1 VDWFDPPWRR
11 RSRVKI
17 TAMGVA
23 ATIAEGIVAGTNVL
37 LARLA
42 EQGFAWTHPAR
53 ISADECL
60 LECVLFEWFLR
71 ELAISYASGSE
82 TKAIRAALAGRVL
95 VDLQRSGLS
104 AGSLGDF
111 DRRHRERFAEY
122 TFSAGLGASLQP
134 LGALAWQRI
143 SGNDQPSERM
153 TMLLAIRA
161 SAELARLRGFTESY
175 RIVAHAQSPPP
186 PAGQP

>member
-1 VDWFDPPWRR
+1 
-11 RSRVKI
+11 VKT
-17 TAMGVA
+17 TAIGVA
-23 ATIAEGIVAGTNVL
+23 APIADAIVEGTNVL

-53 ISADECL
+53 TRTDECL

-71 ELAISYASGSE
+71 DLALSYGSGRE
-82 TKAIRAALAGRVL
+82 TPSIRAALAGRVL
-95 VDLQRSGLS
+95 VSLQRSGLS
-104 AGSLGDF
+104 PDSLGDF

-161 SAELARLRGFTESY
+161 SAELARLRGFTEGY
-175 RIVAHAQSPPP
+175 RIVAHAQSPPRP
-186 PAGQP
+186 VGQP

>member
-1 VDWFDPPWRR
+1 VGWFDPLWRR
-11 RSRVKI
+11 RPRVKI
-17 TAMGVA
+17 TTEGVA
-23 ATIAEGIVAGTNVL
+23 ASVAESIVEGTNVL

-42 EQGFAWTHPAR
+42 EQGFTWTHPAR
-53 ISADECL
+53 ASADACL

-71 ELAISYASGSE
+71 DLANSCGSGGG

-104 AGSLGDF
+104 AVSLTDF
-111 DRRHRERFAEY
+111 DSHQRERFAEY
-122 TFSAGLGASLQP
+122 TFSVGLGASLQP

-143 SGNDQPSERM
+143 SGSDQPSERM

-161 SAELARLRGFTESY
+161 SGELARLRGLTEGY
-175 RIVAHAQSPPP
+175 RIVAHAQSSAPPVV
-186 PAGQP
+186 QS